1 MIHQSDNHPTDIFT
15 DNIKLDIHYAANNES
30 MEIGMLISI
39 RYDSHLEGIIR
50 RVTYCQTN
58 TIYRYRP
65 FVYSNISTFRHLFVK
80 CIFEREIPTSI
91 RILYIHASSGLVH
104 MSLARYARP
113 NGRSSSCYV
122 LHSPCHLPSAARDW
136 NVPESLSWQ
145 SRYRYHQ

>member
-65 FVYSNISTFRHLFVK
+65 FVYSNISL
-80 CIFEREIPTSI
+80 S
-91 RILYIHASSGLVH
+91 LIHI
-104 MSLARYARP
+104 
-113 NGRSSSCYV
+113 
-122 LHSPCHLPSAARDW
+122 
-136 NVPESLSWQ
+136 
-145 SRYRYHQ
+145 

>member
-1 MIHQSDNHPTDIFT
+1 
-15 DNIKLDIHYAANNES
+15 

-104 MSLARYARP
+104 MSLHDMPVQTAVHHHATFYI
-113 NGRSSSCYV
+113 
-122 LHSPCHLPSAARDW
+122 HL
-136 NVPESLSWQ
+136 VTYLQQPEIGTFQSLFHGSHGIGIISKINYCQ
-145 SRYRYHQ
+145 THPIV